1 LTGDGCKQE
10 KMKTGKQKMYFY
22 SLLAPRQK
30 LFFFFGH
37 TRGSK
42 KSNVKNK
49 RQFFLSLSI
58 LTGSLP
64 SVLGWLVAI
73 FCVYVCL
80 SWLTT
85 DEQET
90 IQQEN
95 STLLEGRKRHEIL
108 PSDGRLCMFHLA
120 THDRNSAPH
129 SYIYSFFFYFSFY
142 KWRNVMRRLNVAYH
156 FHGDIKWSFAS
167 PPCATPGRFGKTGNP
182 NI

>member
-1 LTGDGCKQE
+1 LQ
-10 KMKTGKQKMYFY
+10 TGKNENGKTKNV
-22 SLLAPRQK
+22 L
-30 LFFFFGH
+30 LFFISSEAKTILFFGH

-90 IQQEN
+90 IQQ
-95 STLLEGRKRHEIL
+95 RK
-108 PSDGRLCMFHLA
+108 F
-120 THDRNSAPH
+120 
-129 SYIYSFFFYFSFY
+129 
-142 KWRNVMRRLNVAYH
+142 NVAR
-156 FHGDIKWSFAS
+156 GPEAS
-167 PPCATPGRFGKTGNP
+167 RNP
-182 NI
+182 TE